1 MFVVPE
7 YTNKHPI
14 FPHHNTVDLM
24 YDDINNGCDQQDWY
38 AYRRLVALE
47 GAVIDIDRR

>member
-38 AYRRLVALE
+38 AYLDFISE
-47 GAVIDIDRR
+47 NQYDFGGG